1 MRTPTRI
8 WSICGFLVLLHF
20 GLHLSLGLGE
30 GAPDLLLVALLIAA
44 RELDI
49 GRGAGLGFFLGM
61 LDDAFSVLA
70 FGANTFAL
78 TLVGMGGARTRD
90 LFVGDSL
97 LFLTSYLMLG
107 KWVRDFLHW
116 VAVGEG
122 LRESFVETMLI
133 QSPISAAYAGLIG
146 LVVIAISGLGWE
158 TVR

>member
-1 MRTPTRI
+1 MKTRTRV
-8 WSICGFLVLLHF
+8 WSVFGFLTILHF

-30 GAPDLLLVALLIAA
+30 SAPDLLVVALLIAA
-44 RELDI
+44 REVDI
-49 GRGAGLGFFLGM
+49 GRGAGFGFFLGL

-97 LFLTSYLMLG
+97 LFLTSYLVLG
-107 KWVRDFLHW
+107 KWTRDLLHW
-116 VAVGEG
+116 VAVGQG
-122 LRESFVETMLI
+122 LRESFVDTMLI

-146 LVVIAISGLGWE
+146 LIVIAISGLGWE

>member
-8 WSICGFLVLLHF
+8 WSVCGFLILLHF
-20 GLHLSLGLGE
+20 GLHLSLGFGE
-30 GAPDLLLVALLIAA
+30 SAPDLLVVALLIAA

-49 GRGAGLGFFLGM
+49 GRGAGLGFFLGL

-70 FGANTFAL
+70 FGANAFAL

-97 LFLTSYLMLG
+97 LFMTSYLVLG
-107 KWVRDFLHW
+107 KWIRDLLHW

-122 LRESFVETMLI
+122 LRESFVDTMLI

>member
-1 MRTPTRI
+1 MKSPRRI
-8 WSICGFLVLLHF
+8 WSVAGFLILLHF

-30 GAPDLLLVALLIAA
+30 SAPDLLAVALLISA

-49 GRGAGLGFFLGM
+49 GRGAGLGFFLGL

-78 TLVGMGGARTRD
+78 TLVGMGGARTGD

-97 LFLTSYLMLG
+97 LFLTSYLVLG
-107 KWVRDFLHW
+107 KWTRDLLHW

-122 LRESFVETMLI
+122 LRESFIDTMVI
-133 QSPISAAYAGLIG
+133 QSPISAVYAGLIG

>member
-1 MRTPTRI
+1 VRTPTRV
-8 WSICGFLVLLHF
+8 WGVCGFLVLLHF

-30 GAPDLLLVALLIAA
+30 GAPDLLIVALLIAV

-49 GRGAGLGFFLGM
+49 GRAAGLGFFLGM

-70 FGANTFAL
+70 FGANTLAL

-97 LFLTSYLMLG
+97 LFLTSYLVLG
-107 KWVRDFLHW
+107 KWIRDFLHW

>member
-1 MRTPTRI
+1 VVLLI
-8 WSICGFLVLLHF
+8 LLHF

-30 GAPDLLLVALLIAA
+30 SAPDLLVVALLIAA
-44 RELDI
+44 REVDL
-49 GRGAGLGFFLGM
+49 GRGAGIGFFLGL

-70 FGANTFAL
+70 FGANTFAM

-97 LFLTSYLMLG
+97 FFLTTYLVLG

-116 VAVGEG
+116 VAVGDG
-122 LRESFVETMLI
+122 LRESFIDTMLI
-133 QSPISAAYAGLIG
+133 QSPISAVYAGLVG
-146 LVVIAISGLGWE
+146 LVVMAISGLGWE

>member
-1 MRTPTRI
+1 M
-8 WSICGFLVLLHF
+8 GFLVLLHF

-30 GAPDLLLVALLIAA
+30 SAPDLLVVALLIGA
-44 RELDI
+44 REVDT
-49 GRGAGLGFFLGM
+49 GWAAGLGFFLGL

-70 FGANTFAL
+70 FGANTIAL
-78 TLVGMGGARTRD
+78 TIVGIGGARTRD

-107 KWVRDFLHW
+107 KWTRDFIHW

-122 LRESFVETMLI
+122 LREPFVDTMVI
-133 QSPISAAYAGLIG
+133 QSPISAVYAGLIG

>member
-1 MRTPTRI
+1 MRSPLRI
-8 WSICGFLVLLHF
+8 WGVVGLLIILHF

-30 GAPDLLLVALLIAA
+30 IAPDLLAVALLIGA
-44 RELDI
+44 REVDM
-49 GRGAGLGFFLGM
+49 GRAAGLGFVFGL

-70 FGANTFAL
+70 FGANTLAL

-97 LFLTSYLMLG
+97 FFLTSYLVVG
-107 KWVRDFLHW
+107 KWMRDLLHW

-122 LRESFVETMLI
+122 LREPFIDSMLI
-133 QSPISAAYAGLIG
+133 QSPISAVYAGGVG

>member
-1 MRTPTRI
+1 MRSPLPI
-8 WSICGFLVLLHF
+8 WWVVGFLIFLHF

-30 GAPDLLLVALLIAA
+30 SAPDLLVVALLIAA
-44 RELDI
+44 REVDV
-49 GRGAGLGFFLGM
+49 GRGAGLGFILGL

-78 TLVGMGGARTRD
+78 TLVGLGGARTRD

-97 LFLTSYLMLG
+97 FFLTSYLVLG
-107 KWVRDFLHW
+107 KLMRDLLHW

-122 LRESFVETMLI
+122 LRESFVDTMLI
-133 QSPISAAYAGLIG
+133 QSPVSAAYAGTVG
-146 LVVIAISGLGWE
+146 LVVIVISGRGWE